1 MENELENKIVNV
13 KVEKLA
19 VSGIKEIEITIKNLT
34 NLKLI
39 DDLDEPAPIAWIL
52 DCLNDDDK
60 LDAITYLLKKT
71 NII

>member
-1 MENELENKIVNV
+1 MENVLENKIVNV

-39 DDLDEPAPIAWIL
+39 DDLDEPALIAWIL

-60 LDAITYLLKKT
+60 LDAITYLLKKA

>member
-60 LDAITYLLKKT
+60 LDAITYLLKKS